1 MCEAKPLLTPMSTM
15 TALDTD
21 EKREVSGLE
30 GVQKHDLVTLVH
42 DGNKVKHTL
51 GRVSVQ
57 SFLGFIVHLSSLSSE
72 EDHGV
77 PSFHSKV

>member
-21 EKREVSGLE
+21 EKREVSGL

-42 DGNKVKHTL
+42 DGNEVKHTL
-51 GRVSVQ
+51 GRVSVR

-72 EDHGV
+72 EDHEV